1 MPPRSC
7 ATIGVGRRFAVP
19 WESPMRSPVFVC
31 LLALAFAGTAFS
43 GPTLDALA
51 QDPVK
56 KKELEKGYKALDKY
70 FKAEAEQNKGG
81 KGAGAKAAAQEEFLK
96 WLQGT
101 GGSPIGLDLR
111 GQPDIVIQ
119 MLDNARIKYLE
130 AKFKKGVIEY
140 VKVGD
145 AKGMKRHEYA
155 ILIPAAYD
163 PAKRRIPV
171 ILSLHSRVINPRHPA
186 FRSAPFDER
195 AREAVHNNW
204 LRTPAAE
211 QAIVIAPTTEPNGFL
226 FEENHYDDLQ
236 ALYRTL
242 GEALT
247 NYRGDWDRIFLEVHG
262 KAIRV
267 ACEQSLVFA
276 GIIVRDRPDDRKG
289 PFLAREDFFLL
300 ENLNGVPLCY
310 VADVANWDA
319 VGNPM
324 SEALTAAYQ
333 KAGKPENLVII
344 KAQRDVDGA
353 LRGGE
358 DQIRDLVT
366 KSERVK
372 GREKFTWRFADAQQ
386 VDPFPLTIDAN
397 FNFDVSP
404 AAKNAPLAAKA
415 GRLSFEVRREAVN
428 GQDIN
433 RIDIH
438 ATEAEGLRI
447 SLYEPLLNLDLP
459 VTITVNGAPVD
470 PPVEAKK
477 FERDWD
483 QFFES
488 VLPLRF
494 FMVPFLNQVDFS
506 FPHKPEFV
514 DPNAKPA
521 EGAEK
526 PVDGDDKAKVPDG
539 TPAGG
544 AAPAEGD
551 GEKKASGR

>member
-1 MPPRSC
+1 M
-7 ATIGVGRRFAVP
+7 RR
-19 WESPMRSPVFVC
+19 PVFVC
-31 LLALAFAGTAFS
+31 LCALALAGTAFS
-43 GPTLDALA
+43 GPTLEALA
-51 QDPVK
+51 QDPAK
-56 KKELEKGYKALDKY
+56 NKELEKGRKALDKY
-70 FKAEAEQNKGG
+70 FKAEADQSKGG
-81 KGAGAKAAAQEEFLK
+81 KGAAGAKATAQEEFLK
-96 WLQGT
+96 WLDAT
-101 GGSPIGLDLR
+101 AASPIGLDLR

-130 AKFKKGVIEY
+130 GKFKKGTIEY

-163 PAKRRIPV
+163 PAKRKMPV
-171 ILSLHSRVINPRHPA
+171 ILSLHGRVINPRHPA
-186 FRSAPFDER
+186 FRSSPFDER
-195 AREAVHNNW
+195 SREAVHNNW
-204 LRTPAAE
+204 LKTPAAE

-247 NYRGDWDRIFLEVHG
+247 NYRGDWDRVFLEVHG

-276 GIIVRDRPDDRKG
+276 GVIVRDRPDDRKA
-289 PFLAREDFFLL
+289 PFLAPEEFFLL

-310 VADVANWDA
+310 VGDVANWDL
-319 VGNPM
+319 VGKPM
-324 SEALTAAYQ
+324 SEALIAAYQ
-333 KAGKPENLVII
+333 KAGKPENLVVI

-358 DQIRDLVT
+358 DQILDFVAKRDRA
-366 KSERVK
+366 KARD
-372 GREKFTWRFADAQQ
+372 KFTWRFADTQQ

-397 FNFDVSP
+397 FNFDVNA

-415 GRLSFEVRREAVN
+415 GRLAFEVRRETVN
-428 GQDIN
+428 GQVIN
-433 RIDIH
+433 RIDIQV
-438 ATEAEGLRI
+438 TEAEGLRI

-459 VTITVNGAPVD
+459 VTVTVNGAPVD
-470 PPVEAKK
+470 PPVDARK

-483 QFFES
+483 LFFEN

-494 FMVPFLNQVDFS
+494 FMVPFLNQVDFD
-506 FPHKPEFV
+506 FPLKPEFV

-521 EGAEK
+521 EDAKKAAE
-526 PVDGDDKAKVPDG
+526 GDEKAKMPDG